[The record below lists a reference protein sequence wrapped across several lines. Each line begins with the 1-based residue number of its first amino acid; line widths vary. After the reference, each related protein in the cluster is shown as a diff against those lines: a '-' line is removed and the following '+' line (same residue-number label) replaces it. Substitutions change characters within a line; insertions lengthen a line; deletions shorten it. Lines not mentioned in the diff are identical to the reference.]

1 MRGIEER
8 LRQGMTDAT
17 RPVEGAPELAVRVMA
32 RVALRRRRRRLA
44 ASVAAAAAAVLVAI
58 GVVSPYIVTRPDP
71 VATSLELEGVR
82 IGYLPEGLGAPQR
95 LRVQEK
101 DVEGE
106 IRLRGE
112 ALRWQ
117 AGGDFVQVA
126 AYRTDGAISDSMDIL
141 ALNLVDSPVEPRS
154 VDDSVLS
161 GDGTKAMWVA
171 DYGLVL
177 KVAVSAAL
185 KGERDRIIGGLRV
198 AGWNPAFAG
207 LRVTYMPAGM
217 WAAGRDGMD
226 LEALARLWQGESGR
240 RVSIKVVYGQAAATL
255 AKLRAAV
262 PPKES
267 LTDVRPASVH
277 GQPAYAG
284 ATGQAGRVLLWLVK
298 PGIGVRVR
306 GDHLPEGD
314 LVRIAEGIQ
323 SPPEGQGESVD
334 GIAISFDDP
343 NLRSGPVETATAP
356 RWRSTTRRW
365 IGPDGED
372 TVTVSIQRG
381 AAVRSATWWSSV
393 SRGEPES
400 ATIAGVQGE
409 LLDAGASTLTRKFT
423 WTPEFGLAIV
433 VTAPA
438 SYLRRIVKGIAVP

>member
-1 MRGIEER
+1 
-8 LRQGMTDAT
+8 MTDAT
-17 RPVEGAPELAVRVMA
+17 RSVRGAPELAVRVTA

-58 GVVSPYIVTRPDP
+58 GVVSPYIVTRPAP
-71 VATSLELEGVR
+71 VATSPELEGVR
-82 IGYLPEGLGAPQR
+82 IGYIPEGLGAPQR
-95 LRVQEK
+95 LRGQEK
-101 DVEGE
+101 DVGGE

-117 AGGDFVQVA
+117 VGGDFVQVS
-126 AYRTDGAISDSMDIL
+126 AYRTDGVMRDAMDIL
-141 ALNLVDSPVEPRS
+141 ALNVVDSPVEPRS
-154 VDDSVLS
+154 ANDPVLS
-161 GDGTKAMWVA
+161 GDGTSAMWVA
-171 DYGLVL
+171 DHRLVL
-177 KVAVSAAL
+177 KVTVSAAL
-185 KGERDRIIGGLRV
+185 KGERDRIVGGLRV

-217 WAAGRDGMD
+217 WAAGTADTNPD
-226 LEALARLWQGESGR
+226 ALARLWQGESGR
-240 RVSIKVVYGQAAATL
+240 RVSIEVVYGRAAATL
-255 AKLRAAV
+255 AKLRAAGAPQEV
-262 PPKES
+262 

-284 ATGQAGRVLLWLVK
+284 AAGQAGRVLLWLVK

-306 GDHLPEGD
+306 GAHLPEGD

-323 SPPEGQGESVD
+323 SPSGGQGESVD
-334 GIAISFDDP
+334 GIAISLAGPD
-343 NLRSGPVETATAP
+343 LRPGPVETAMTP

-381 AAVRSATWWSSV
+381 AAVPSTTWWSSV
-393 SRGEPES
+393 SRGEPKP
-400 ATIAGVQGE
+400 ATIAGVQGM
-409 LLDAGASTLTRKFT
+409 LLDTGASTPGRKFA

-438 SYLRRIVKGIAVP
+438 HDLRRIVKGIAAR

>member
-17 RPVEGAPELAVRVMA
+17 RPVRGAPELAVRVTA

-44 ASVAAAAAAVLVAI
+44 ASIAAAAAVLVAI

-71 VATSLELEGVR
+71 VATSPELEGVR
-82 IGYLPEGLGAPQR
+82 IGYIPEGLGAPQR
-95 LRVQEK
+95 LRAQEK

-117 AGGDFVQVA
+117 AGGDFAQVS
-126 AYRTDGAISDSMDIL
+126 AYRTDGVVRDAMDIL
-141 ALNLVDSPVEPRS
+141 ALNMVDSPVEPRS
-154 VDDSVLS
+154 VDGPVLS
-161 GDGTKAMWVA
+161 GDGTSAMWVA
-171 DYGLVL
+171 DHRLVL
-177 KVAVSAAL
+177 KVAVSEAL
-185 KGERDRIIGGLRV
+185 KGERDRIIDGLRV
-198 AGWNPAFAG
+198 TGWNPAFAG

-217 WAAGRDGMD
+217 WAVGRAGTD

-240 RVSIKVVYGQAAATL
+240 RVSVEVVYGRAAATL
-255 AKLRAAV
+255 AKLRAAE
-262 PPKES
+262 PPKEP
-267 LTDVRPASVH
+267 LTDIRPASVH

-284 ATGQAGRVLLWLVK
+284 ATGQSGRVLLWLVK

-323 SPPEGQGESVD
+323 SPPQGQGESVD
-334 GIAISFDDP
+334 SIAISFNDP
-343 NLRSGPVETATAP
+343 NLRSGPVETVMAP

-381 AAVRSATWWSSV
+381 AAVPSATWWSSV

-409 LLDAGASTLTRKFT
+409 LLDTGASTPTRKFA

-438 SYLRRIVKGIAVP
+438 RDLRRIVKGIAAP

>member
-8 LRQGMTDAT
+8 LRQGMIDAT
-17 RPVEGAPELAVRVMA
+17 RPVLGAPELAVRVTA

-44 ASVAAAAAAVLVAI
+44 ASAAAAAAAVLVAI

-71 VATSLELEGVR
+71 VAASPELDGVR
-82 IGYLPEGLGAPQR
+82 IGYIPEGLGAPQR
-95 LRVQEK
+95 LRAQEK
-101 DVEGE
+101 DVKGE

-117 AGGDFVQVA
+117 AGSDFVQVS
-126 AYRTDGAISDSMDIL
+126 AYRTDGGMRDAMDIM
-141 ALNLVDSPVEPRS
+141 AMNVVDSPVEPRS
-154 VDDSVLS
+154 IDDPVLS
-161 GDGTKAMWVA
+161 GDGTSAMWVA
-171 DYGLVL
+171 DHRLVL
-177 KVAVSAAL
+177 KVTVSAAL
-185 KGERDRIIGGLRV
+185 KGERDRIAGGLRV
-198 AGWNPAFAG
+198 AGWSPAFAG

-217 WAAGRDGMD
+217 WVSGTIGANLD
-226 LEALARLWQGESGR
+226 ALTRLWQGESGQ
-240 RVSIKVVYGQAAATL
+240 RVSIEVVYGRAVATL
-255 AKLRAAV
+255 EKLRAAG
-262 PPKES
+262 PPQEV

-334 GIAISFDDP
+334 GIAISLVGPD
-343 NLRSGPVETATAP
+343 LRPGPVETAMTA

-365 IGPDGED
+365 IGSDGED

-381 AAVRSATWWSSV
+381 AAVPSATWWSSV
-393 SRGEPES
+393 SRGEPKP
-400 ATIAGVQGE
+400 ATIAGVHGN
-409 LLDAGASTLTRKFT
+409 LLDMGASTPSRKFT
-423 WTPEFGLAIV
+423 WTPESGLAIV

-438 SYLRRIVKGIAVP
+438 DDLRRIVRGIAAP